1 MMLEIPPKKKKKLKI
16 VRIRMIIFL
25 SIVIVS
31 NTLHWHNVS
40 LIRSMT
46 ASLNF
51 TLVRERQAS
60 DDDSSSSKRVQSSS
74 TKLRVPLDEVE
85 K

>member
-1 MMLEIPPKKKKKLKI
+1 MMLEIPPKKINI

-31 NTLHWHNVS
+31 NTLHRHNVS

-51 TLVRERQAS
+51 TLVHERQAN